1 MRNNRLPEPVIRV
14 KQPALAR
21 FSPDIA
27 PLLFIDFCGPTVP
40 VINPDTGEIRRVA
53 IFVAVMGASNYT
65 YVEACEGQDMMSW
78 LNAHSR
84 CLTFLGGVPK
94 LLIPDNLR
102 SAVKKADRYEPVIN
116 DSYQALAE
124 HYGTVIIPARPR
136 KPKDKPKA
144 ENGVLIVERWLL
156 ARIRNETFHT
166 LRALNARLR
175 ELLTDMN
182 NRPMKGYGN
191 QTRAERFRILDAPAL
206 SPLPLAPYEYTEYK
220 AVKVG
225 PDYHV
230 EYARH
235 WYSVPHELVG
245 QRLSLKA
252 GQSVV
257 QLWHKGQCVAQH
269 PRSTHEYKHTTNP
282 LHMPERHRQHGTW
295 TPERLIEQF
304 WGCWHFRKNT
314 ARNGWKRPVTLP
326 CTITPLTDALSTIC
340 CVTIGRTWSFH
351 YPARANNIRHMLQSM
366 KTCVVRATAT
376 DRRNNSMSDNLLNKL
391 TQLKLPAM
399 AGSLIRQRETPQT
412 YDELSFEERLTLL
425 VDDELLSRENSRVA
439 RLRKNAGLKYQ
450 ATPEGL
456 RYPASRG
463 LRAEQMREL
472 LNGHYITHRKNLL
485 ITGPTGCGKSWIAN
499 ALGEQACRQKH
510 SVRYCRTGRLLEQLA
525 QGRVDGSWLKYLKQ
539 LQKIQ
544 VLILDDLGLEQLSNA
559 QCNDLLELIED
570 RYGQSSTIVVS
581 QFPVDK
587 WHGLMENPTTADAI
601 LDRLVHNSHR
611 VVLQGESLRKNPPV
625 VESSEKTR

>member
-1 MRNNRLPEPVIRV
+1 
-14 KQPALAR
+14 
-21 FSPDIA
+21 
-27 PLLFIDFCGPTVP
+27 
-40 VINPDTGEIRRVA
+40 
-53 IFVAVMGASNYT
+53 
-65 YVEACEGQDMMSW
+65 
-78 LNAHSR
+78 
-84 CLTFLGGVPK
+84 
-94 LLIPDNLR
+94 
-102 SAVKKADRYEPVIN
+102 
-116 DSYQALAE
+116 
-124 HYGTVIIPARPR
+124 
-136 KPKDKPKA
+136 
-144 ENGVLIVERWLL
+144 
-156 ARIRNETFHT
+156 
-166 LRALNARLR
+166 
-175 ELLTDMN
+175 
-182 NRPMKGYGN
+182 
-191 QTRAERFRILDAPAL
+191 
-206 SPLPLAPYEYTEYK
+206 
-220 AVKVG
+220 
-225 PDYHV
+225 
-230 EYARH
+230 
-235 WYSVPHELVG
+235 
-245 QRLSLKA
+245 
-252 GQSVV
+252 
-257 QLWHKGQCVAQH
+257 
-269 PRSTHEYKHTTNP
+269 
-282 LHMPERHRQHGTW
+282 
-295 TPERLIEQF
+295 
-304 WGCWHFRKNT
+304 
-314 ARNGWKRPVTLP
+314 
-326 CTITPLTDALSTIC
+326 
-340 CVTIGRTWSFH
+340 
-351 YPARANNIRHMLQSM
+351 
-366 KTCVVRATAT
+366 
-376 DRRNNSMSDNLLNKL
+376 MSDNLLNKL

-510 SVRYCRTGRLLEQLA
+510 SVRYCRTGRLL
-525 QGRVDGSWLKYLKQ
+525 KYLKQ

-570 RYGQSSTIVVS
+570 RDGQSSTIVVS

>member
-1 MRNNRLPEPVIRV
+1 METCFKILQLKFDKKLTNRCIGLTLHISASTVFEV
-14 KQPALAR
+14 LAR
-21 FSPDIA
+21 FKASSLSWPLPADISHDTLEKLIFPPKDTSASELVMPDMLYFDTEMRKPGVTRQLLWMEYKA
-27 PLLFIDFCGPTVP
+27 QAGDKAMGYSHFCRCYRKWKKTRRLSMRQEHRAGEKLFIDFCGPTVP

-191 QTRAERFRILDAPAL
+191 QTRAERFRMLDAPAL
-206 SPLPLAPYEYTEYK
+206 SPLPLEPYEYTEYK

-245 QRLSLKA
+245 QRLSLKV

-282 LHMPERHRQHGTW
+282 LHMPERHRRHGTW
-295 TPERLIEQF
+295 TPERLIEQ
-304 WGCWHFRKNT
+304 GNRTGPSTGRVVESMLKAKLHPELAYR
-314 ARNGWKRPVTLP
+314 AVLGL
-326 CTITPLTDALSTIC
+326 LALQKKYGPERLEKAC
-340 CVTIGRTWSFH
+340 YVALH
-351 YPARANNIRHMLQSM
+351 YNAP
-366 KTCVVRATAT
+366 
-376 DRRNNSMSDNLLNKL
+376 DRRFIDNLLRHHRDNVE
-391 TQLKLPAM
+391 LP
-399 AGSLIRQRETPQT
+399 
-412 YDELSFEERLTLL
+412 
-425 VDDELLSRENSRVA
+425 LSR
-439 RLRKNAGLKYQ
+439 Q
-450 ATPEGL
+450 
-456 RYPASRG
+456 
-463 LRAEQMREL
+463 
-472 LNGHYITHRKNLL
+472 
-485 ITGPTGCGKSWIAN
+485 
-499 ALGEQACRQKH
+499 GEQHPAYASEH
-510 SVRYCRTGRLLEQLA
+510 
-525 QGRVDGSWLKYLKQ
+525 
-539 LQKIQ
+539 
-544 VLILDDLGLEQLSNA
+544 
-559 QCNDLLELIED
+559 
-570 RYGQSSTIVVS
+570 
-581 QFPVDK
+581 
-587 WHGLMENPTTADAI
+587 EN
-601 LDRLVHNSHR
+601 
-611 VVLQGESLRKNPPV
+611 LR
-625 VESSEKTR
+625 